1 MASLFSQNIGTNYK
15 GILNLNTLNGN
26 LTTTLQAVTD
36 GDGNSSPLQ
45 LSTTGVTINSALIVN
60 NSVEGTTSGRM
71 NIISQYDLA
80 IQTGNSA
87 SGIGGLFVGGAGQ
100 AASARLHVKGDGTN
114 PSFRSENSAAT
125 QGFIHSVVGDI
136 NNLFLGRFADTNVA
150 GNIFY
155 DNSSGLFTIR
165 NNYAPAPNFGF
176 IDLVHGNTTA
186 RIQNGTNLFAL
197 RDSNVAKFVSSVEG
211 GGRHAKFT
219 LNGVVTTSIY
229 NGDGSSNIG
238 WIGTESNHS
247 FGILTN
253 NNYRLIVSNAGN
265 VSIGT
270 TSESAR
276 LHVKGDGTNP
286 IALFET
292 TGAGSTLR
300 IDNSQL
306 RFGGS
311 VAFGSLA
318 YAMSGTTFSGNNN
331 GTGLGFYSQFSI
343 AGDSSRFDFGF
354 GGDAVANT
362 AGTVSHLALVR
373 NFAAGAGSANYRP
386 LNIAYTINNSG
397 AQTGTATGIFLNATE
412 TALNGM
418 GHNLMDLQVGGVS
431 QFRVSKADSTIY
443 ATNYNISASVYLGNA
458 IAVSNSG
465 GVKVGD
471 SRIRSDGDGNLTL
484 LNDAA
489 NNFGLLKF
497 GGALSTE
504 PAIKKNGANLEFKN
518 AADTGF
524 CNISAGLTT
533 ANGFQSIAYNESF
546 QRVGFNNGANF
557 NILSY
562 MRSSAAGVIIL
573 LDNSEAN
580 FNRLHF
586 GGTAK
591 PAVCQGSGTP
601 EGAVT
606 APVGSIF
613 MRSDGGVSSSLYVK
627 QSGTGNTG
635 WAAIA

>member
-1 MASLFSQNIGTNYK
+1 MANLNGQNIGTNYK

-26 LTTTLQAVTD
+26 LTTSLQAVTD
-36 GDGNSSPLQ
+36 GDGNASPLQ

-71 NIISQYDLA
+71 NIISQYDMA

-114 PSFRSENSAAT
+114 P
-125 QGFIHSVVGDI
+125 
-136 NNLFLGRFADTNVA
+136 
-150 GNIFY
+150 
-155 DNSSGLFTIR
+155 
-165 NNYAPAPNFGF
+165 
-176 IDLVHGNTTA
+176 
-186 RIQNGTNLFAL
+186 
-197 RDSNVAKFVSSVEG
+197 
-211 GGRHAKFT
+211 
-219 LNGVVTTSIY
+219 
-229 NGDGSSNIG
+229 
-238 WIGTESNHS
+238 
-247 FGILTN
+247 
-253 NNYRLIVSNAGN
+253 
-265 VSIGT
+265 
-270 TSESAR
+270 
-276 LHVKGDGTNP
+276 

-292 TGAGSTLR
+292 VGAGSTLR
-300 IDNSQL
+300 IDNSQI

-331 GTGLGFYSQFSI
+331 GLGLGFYSQN
-343 AGDSSRFDFGF
+343 ALALDSSRFDFGF
-354 GGDAVANT
+354 SGDAVANT

-373 NFAAGAGSANYRP
+373 NFAAGAGSASFRP
-386 LNIAYTINNSG
+386 LNLAYTINNSG

-418 GHNLMDLQVGGVS
+418 VHNLMDLQVGGAS
-431 QFRVSKADSTIY
+431 QFRVSKTDSTIY
-443 ATNYNISASVYLGNA
+443 ATNYNISASVYLGSA

-471 SRIRSDGDGNLTL
+471 SRVRSDGDGNLTL

-489 NNFGLLKF
+489 NNFSLLKF
-497 GGALSTE
+497 GGVLSTE

-573 LDNSEAN
+573 LDNSESN

-606 APVGSIF
+606 APIGSIF